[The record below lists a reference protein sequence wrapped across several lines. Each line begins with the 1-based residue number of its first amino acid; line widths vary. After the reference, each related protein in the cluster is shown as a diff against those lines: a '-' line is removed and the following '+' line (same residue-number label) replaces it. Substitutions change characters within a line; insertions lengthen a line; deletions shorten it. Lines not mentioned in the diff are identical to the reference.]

1 MISFSLDTGIIFRKI
16 LACEIKGKSM
26 SISYNGLWKMLND
39 ENMYKKDLAVKLN
52 ISSQLLLRWVMAKTF
67 LRKSC

>member
-1 MISFSLDTGIIFRKI
+1 MVIIFLKI

-39 ENMYKKDLAVKLN
+39 ENMYKKGFSSKTEYKFATIVKMGN
-52 ISSQLLLRWVMAKTF
+52 GENVSQEVLLKI
-67 LRKSC
+67 C